1 MLQDRYGNTLSTQST
16 AARDAYV
23 DGVDRFLAADAGVED
38 AFAAAILEDPQFALA
53 HVSLARNRQMLG
65 QTGAAKEA
73 LATAKN
79 THANDREAAQI
90 NALGLLIEG
99 KAVAGQKAIRKHL
112 LDHPRDVMAVQPC
125 VGVFG
130 LIGFSGLAGREAEC
144 LAFTT
149 ALAPHYGDD
158 WWFLAQHAFAQLE
171 IGQTGPAEVSIERAL
186 SGNPRN
192 ANGAHIRAHLY
203 YENGETDAGLAYLTD
218 WIKDYDKRGLMHCH
232 ISWHVA
238 LWALGKGDI
247 EAMWRVVDADVAPDG
262 AWGPA
267 INVMTDMAAILYRA
281 ELAGVEVAPER
292 WTCISDFA
300 RQFFPNTGLAF
311 VDVHAAIAHAMAGNS
326 EAVAKII
333 TQAKGPAGEVVS
345 VLSEGFAAIAGQNWQ
360 AAVNHFSMA
369 MSHHARIGGSRAQRD
384 LIEYAL
390 VGALLKQGRSD
401 EATRMLAMRRPV
413 AMSAGAVAG
422 L

>member
-23 DGVDRFLAADAGVED
+23 DGVDRLLAADPGVED

-53 HVSLARNRQMLG
+53 HVSLARNRQILG
-65 QTGAAKEA
+65 QAGAAKEA
-73 LATAKN
+73 LTTAKN

-130 LIGFSGLAGREAEC
+130 LIGFSGLAGREAEG

-171 IGQTGPAEVSIERAL
+171 TGQTGPAEVSIERAL

-247 EAMWRVVDADVAPDG
+247 DAMWRVVDADVAPDG

-292 WTCISDFA
+292 WSRISDFA
-300 RQFFPNTGLAF
+300 SQFFPNAGLAF

-345 VLSEGFAAIAGQNWQ
+345 VLSEGFAAIARQDWQ

-369 MSHHARIGGSRAQRD
+369 MPNHARIGGSRAQRD

-401 EATRMLAMRRPV
+401 EATRMLAMRRPI
-413 AMSAGAVAG
+413 AMSAGAVVG
-422 L
+422 F